1 MRLIFESARAAAAV
15 NRRPGLLK
23 KGHGPKCK
31 LRISHSTMAD
41 NNRTTKPDDTAAA
54 AVTFKSF
61 AGISFILL
69 AAACVFYTLGFAGTS
84 WGVDGKGSPTDVA
97 IAEAEKAA
105 AEAAA
110 EAAKKLAQ
118 GQHGLDLSNYGE
130 PSGHNIDYGA
140 DEQLEIGLWRTCK
153 STEMSMEALKGN
165 Q

>member
-1 MRLIFESARAAAAV
+1 
-15 NRRPGLLK
+15 
-23 KGHGPKCK
+23 
-31 LRISHSTMAD
+31 MAD

-118 GQHGLDLSNYGE
+118 GHNLDLSNYGGAHDLDPSNYGE
-130 PSGHNIDYGA
+130 PPGHNVDYGA

-153 STEMSMEALKGN
+153 STELSMETLKGN